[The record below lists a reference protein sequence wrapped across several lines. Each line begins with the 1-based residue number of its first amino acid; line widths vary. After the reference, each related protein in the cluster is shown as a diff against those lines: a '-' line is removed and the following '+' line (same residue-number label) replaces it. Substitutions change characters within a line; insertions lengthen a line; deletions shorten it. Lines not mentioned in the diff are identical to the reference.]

1 MADRLPVVKG
11 TLDLMVLKALQWTPM
26 HGFEITAWLEERSGA
41 GLSVDDSAIYQALYR
56 LVARKLVRAEWGL
69 TDNNRRARYYRPT
82 AAGEAHLRAETGNW
96 IRYTETVTEILT
108 ADPPARE
115 RARA

>member
-1 MADRLPVVKG
+1 MPDRLPVVKG

-26 HGFEITAWLEERSGA
+26 HGFEITAWLEERSEA

-56 LVARKLVRAEWGL
+56 LVARKLVKAEWGL

-82 AAGEAHLRAETGNW
+82 AAGEAYLRAETTRW
-96 IRYTETVTEILT
+96 IRYTETVTGILT
-108 ADPPARE
+108 AEPPV
-115 RARA
+115 RARARA